1 MANKNGYD
9 GQLTMSAISSTLIE
23 SLKTLGLTEYEAKVY
38 SGLVGFGQAEAK
50 QIYEY
55 LEIPKPSVYQSLK
68 TLTDKGLVQIVSSRP
83 AIYRATPPK
92 IALRHMTD
100 VHRKAEDDAMLELEE
115 LEKSGPGQ
123 EYPNVLWTLFG
134 QENVE
139 HKLEEMLEGAGRSVR
154 AILPGDYIVYLGLVV
169 GRGFPIDVLTY
180 GQENVS
186 LIKDAFPEV
195 HVHDL
200 QTVDIRGLEPIAAK
214 FAHLPLTPG
223 AFKRALGVLAD
234 DNEMMWIP
242 PVPDTVMT
250 GLTSKNPMVVALM
263 SIIFSTVWER
273 TT

>member
-1 MANKNGYD
+1 VIALSKI
-9 GQLTMSAISSTLIE
+9 SATLVE

-38 SGLVGFGQAEAK
+38 SGLVQLGRAEVK

-55 LEIPKPSVYQSLK
+55 LEVPKPSVYQSLK

-100 VHRKAEDDAMLELEE
+100 VHRKAEDDAMLELEV
-115 LEKSGPGQ
+115 LEKSRLGQ
-123 EYPNVLWTLFG
+123 EYPDVLWTLFG

-139 HKLEEMLEGAGRSVR
+139 HKLEEMLEGAGASVR
-154 AILPGDYIVYLGLVV
+154 AILPGEYIVYLGLVV

-180 GQENVS
+180 GQENVD
-186 LIKDAFPEV
+186 LIRDAFPEV

-200 QTVDIRGLEPIAAK
+200 RTVDIRGLEPVAAK
-214 FAHLPLTPG
+214 FVQLPIPPE
-223 AFKRALGVLAD
+223 AFRRALGVLAD
-234 DNEMMWIP
+234 EKEMMWIP
-242 PVPDTVMT
+242 PVPGTVMT
-250 GLTSKNPMVVALM
+250 GLTSENPVIVALM
-263 SIIFSTVWER
+263 SLIFSTIWER

>member
-1 MANKNGYD
+1 VILLSKI
-9 GQLTMSAISSTLIE
+9 SATLIE

-38 SGLVGFGQAEAK
+38 SGLVQFDQAEVK

-115 LEKSGPGQ
+115 LEKSRIGQ

-134 QENVE
+134 QENIE
-139 HKLEEMLEGAGRSVR
+139 HKLEEMFEGAGRSVK
-154 AILPGDYIVYLGLVV
+154 AVLPGDYIVYLGLVV
-169 GRGFPIDVLTY
+169 GRGFPIDVLTF
-180 GQENVS
+180 GRENVD
-186 LIKDAFPEV
+186 LIRDAFPEV

-200 QTVDIRGLEPIAAK
+200 RTLDIRGLEPVLAR
-214 FAHLPLTPG
+214 FALLPVSPDQV
-223 AFKRALGVLAD
+223 RHALGVLAD

-250 GLTSKNPMVVALM
+250 GLTSKNPMAVSLM
-263 SIIFSTVWER
+263 SIVFGIIWER
-273 TT
+273 TS

>member
-1 MANKNGYD
+1 VID
-9 GQLTMSAISSTLIE
+9 LPRISATLIE

-38 SGLVGFGQAEAK
+38 SGLVQLGQAEVK

-100 VHRKAEDDAMLELEE
+100 IHRKAEDEAMLELEE
-115 LEKSGPGQ
+115 LEKSRVGQ
-123 EYPNVLWTLFG
+123 EFPDVLWTLFG

-139 HKLEEMLEGAGRSVR
+139 HKLEEMFDGASRSVR
-154 AILPGDYIVYLGLVV
+154 VVLPGDYIVYLGLVV
-169 GRGFPIDVLTY
+169 GRGFPIDALTF
-180 GQENVS
+180 GQENVT
-186 LIKDAFPEV
+186 LIRDAFPEV

-200 QTVDIRGLEPIAAK
+200 RTVDITGLEPIAAK
-214 FAHLPLTPG
+214 FAQLPITPDR
-223 AFKRALGVLAD
+223 FKHALGVLAD

-242 PVPDTVMT
+242 PVPGEMT
-250 GLTSKNPMVVALM
+250 GLTSKNPVIVALM
-263 SIIFSTVWER
+263 GIIFSTIWER
-273 TT
+273 TS

>member
-1 MANKNGYD
+1 MIDLPK
-9 GQLTMSAISSTLIE
+9 ISVTLIE

-38 SGLVGFGQAEAK
+38 SGLVQFGQAEVK

-55 LEIPKPSVYQSLK
+55 LEMPKPSVYQSLK
-68 TLTDKGLVQIVSSRP
+68 TLTDKGLVQMVSSRP
-83 AIYRATPPK
+83 AIYRATQPK

-115 LEKSGPGQ
+115 LEKSRVGQ
-123 EYPNVLWTLFG
+123 EYPNVIWSLFG

-139 HKLEEMLEGAGRSVR
+139 HKLEEMFDGASRSVK

-180 GQENVS
+180 GEENVR

-200 QTVDIRGLEPIAAK
+200 RTVDVRGLEPIAAK
-214 FAHLPLTPG
+214 FAQLPLTPES
-223 AFKRALGVLAD
+223 FKRALGVLAD

-250 GLTSKNPMVVALM
+250 GLTSRNPVVVALM
-263 SIIFSTVWER
+263 NIIFSTIWER